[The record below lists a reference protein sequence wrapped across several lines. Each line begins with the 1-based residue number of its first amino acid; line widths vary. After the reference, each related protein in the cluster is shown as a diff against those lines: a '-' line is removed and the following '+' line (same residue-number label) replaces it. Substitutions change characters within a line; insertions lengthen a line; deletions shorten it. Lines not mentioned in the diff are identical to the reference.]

1 MTESPNNGE
10 QEIPPNILR
19 VSFAALLI
27 PVIATLAL
35 PDRVGSLSA
44 ILWLLALAPAFPF
57 ALYRG
62 WRGVATS
69 TGIGTAVLVG
79 TLVVSLLIG
88 RSAPPLLGW
97 IVLAYLAIAAGIGKV
112 AHSLHRQ
119 HADVQDLALT
129 DNLTRLPNRR
139 HARVFLE
146 NEFGA
151 AERGH
156 PLSVALFDLDGFKAF
171 NDLHGHRAGDR
182 ALTRFGEILAST
194 TRRMNLSSRFG
205 GEEFLSILSGSEE
218 AGAVAFA
225 ERVRESLESIRLS
238 EGSLTVSAGIA
249 AYHPSIGSPDELIAA
264 ADLALYR
271 AKADGR
277 NCVRVFGRPQDETDE
292 DTSNGSAPDRAE
304 LGSRETVPA
313 EEGDEKGEGEQSPSN
328 AGPVDTSADG
338 GSGLE
343 AARSIMTALEARDA
357 YKEGHGSCVA
367 EYADVIA
374 RAAGLIPSTI
384 NPDSLRLACE
394 LHDIGEVAIP
404 EEVLNKK
411 GPLARE
417 EFLQV
422 QQHPMIGHRI
432 LEPLLTD
439 EEILAA
445 AKWHHE
451 RWDGS
456 GYPEGL
462 TADAIPPVARVVAIS
477 DALTAM
483 TSPRA
488 YRASLSWQTA
498 VEQISGL
505 GGSQFDPALI
515 DRFRMAL
522 SELEDLA
529 TRLANGS

>member
-1 MTESPNNGE
+1 
-10 QEIPPNILR
+10 
-19 VSFAALLI
+19 
-27 PVIATLAL
+27 
-35 PDRVGSLSA
+35 
-44 ILWLLALAPAFPF
+44 
-57 ALYRG
+57 
-62 WRGVATS
+62 
-69 TGIGTAVLVG
+69 
-79 TLVVSLLIG
+79 
-88 RSAPPLLGW
+88 
-97 IVLAYLAIAAGIGKV
+97 
-112 AHSLHRQ
+112 
-119 HADVQDLALT
+119 
-129 DNLTRLPNRR
+129 
-139 HARVFLE
+139 
-146 NEFGA
+146 
-151 AERGH
+151 
-156 PLSVALFDLDGFKAF
+156 
-171 NDLHGHRAGDR
+171 
-182 ALTRFGEILAST
+182 
-194 TRRMNLSSRFG
+194 
-205 GEEFLSILSGSEE
+205 
-218 AGAVAFA
+218 
-225 ERVRESLESIRLS
+225 
-238 EGSLTVSAGIA
+238 
-249 AYHPSIGSPDELIAA
+249 
-264 ADLALYR
+264 
-271 AKADGR
+271 
-277 NCVRVFGRPQDETDE
+277 
-292 DTSNGSAPDRAE
+292 
-304 LGSRETVPA
+304 
-313 EEGDEKGEGEQSPSN
+313 
-328 AGPVDTSADG
+328 
-338 GSGLE
+338 
-343 AARSIMTALEARDA
+343 MTALEARDA